1 VSERGDSLMEIF
13 GATLGQVEHRL
24 EQLTNPV
31 FERGMVEVLMKGI
44 KDLLVERAS
53 LAMELAEAH
62 NEIDELNE
70 AIDGYEA
77 EAITGRMTMA
87 ALRNENR
94 MLYEQL
100 AACGCRAMKPL
111 PLVKPLEYRADDE
124 PLNGMIADEERK
136 RRMGFQLLKR
146 ALPDHFQGD

>member
-1 VSERGDSLMEIF
+1 MEIF

-77 EAITGRMTMA
+77 EAITARMTMA
-87 ALRNENR
+87 ALRNQLTMARTNLDNGGLKLVRQHPMQPHVDRLRAE
-94 MLYEQL
+94 ML
-100 AACGCRAMKPL
+100 M
-111 PLVKPLEYRADDE
+111 
-124 PLNGMIADEERK
+124 
-136 RRMGFQLLKR
+136 R

>member
-1 VSERGDSLMEIF
+1 MSERGDSLMEIF

-77 EAITGRMTMA
+77 EAITARMTMA
-87 ALRNENR
+87 ALRN
-94 MLYEQL
+94 QL
-100 AACGCRAMKPL
+100 AMARANLDNGGLK
-111 PLVKPLEYRADDE
+111 LVRQHPMQPHVDRLRAE
-124 PLNGMIADEERK
+124 MLM
-136 RRMGFQLLKR
+136 R

>member
-77 EAITGRMTMA
+77 EAITARMTMA
-87 ALRNENR
+87 ALRNQLTMARTNLDNGGLKLVRQHPMQPHVDRLRAE
-94 MLYEQL
+94 ML
-100 AACGCRAMKPL
+100 M
-111 PLVKPLEYRADDE
+111 
-124 PLNGMIADEERK
+124 
-136 RRMGFQLLKR
+136 R

>member
-1 VSERGDSLMEIF
+1 MSERGDSLMEIF

-77 EAITGRMTMA
+77 EAITARMTMA
-87 ALRNENR
+87 ALRNQLTMARTNLDNGGLKLVRQHPMQPHVDRLRAE
-94 MLYEQL
+94 ML
-100 AACGCRAMKPL
+100 M
-111 PLVKPLEYRADDE
+111 
-124 PLNGMIADEERK
+124 
-136 RRMGFQLLKR
+136 R

>member
-1 VSERGDSLMEIF
+1 MEIF

>member
-1 VSERGDSLMEIF
+1 MMEIF

-77 EAITGRMTMA
+77 EAITARMTMA
-87 ALRNENR
+87 ALRNQLTMARTNLDNGGLKLVRQHPMQPHVDRLRAE
-94 MLYEQL
+94 ML
-100 AACGCRAMKPL
+100 M
-111 PLVKPLEYRADDE
+111 
-124 PLNGMIADEERK
+124 
-136 RRMGFQLLKR
+136 R

>member
-62 NEIDELNE
+62 NEIDSQAE
-70 AIDGYEA
+70 AIDGYEEELA
-77 EAITGRMTMA
+77 EDAALIERSTAMIDRLTAENRNLHNQLTMA
-87 ALRNENR
+87 RANLGNGGLKLVPQATAHLRPNSVE
-94 MLYEQL
+94 
-100 AACGCRAMKPL
+100 A
-111 PLVKPLEYRADDE
+111 VYRRLHQD
-124 PLNGMIADEERK
+124 
-136 RRMGFQLLKR
+136 
-146 ALPDHFQGD
+146 